1 MKCPN
6 CGVDI
11 DDTARFCP
19 SCGTQAGTSER
30 RPAPSL
36 PKRPLIA
43 ALAVIG
49 VLIAAALV
57 FALLRPKGE
66 HSVVQSSKP
75 PLPSS
80 SVVQSPVPAL
90 TPKQPLT
97 QTNVPP
103 APSMPKAPPEEKAPP
118 EVVQYIE
125 FVKRVEDHRKQMRVD
140 FNPAIDMLKSAYGAQ
155 LGFDEEQESPQPP
168 KVAKGYEQYSQQWN
182 QLVQAFDSMPAPEP
196 CRPLA
201 GAYRQALA
209 NYVVA
214 MVKIQAAVVQNDLNT
229 LMAMRGKAQPD
240 IDEQLRQSDSQLGEL
255 TKRYRLEKTFSI
267 TADREVDT
275 ILGQ

>member
-1 MKCPN
+1 MNCPK

-11 DDTARFCP
+11 GDNARFCP
-19 SCGTQAGTSER
+19 SCGTQTVNTER
-30 RPAPSL
+30 RPAPGL

-49 VLIAAALV
+49 VLIMAALV

-66 HSVVQSSKP
+66 Q
-75 PLPSS
+75 
-80 SVVQSPVPAL
+80 SVVQSPR
-90 TPKQPLT
+90 TPPPSSSVLQNQAPTPTPTQPLT
-97 QTNVPP
+97 QSNVPP
-103 APSMPKAPPEEKAPP
+103 APKTEAPTKEKAPP
-118 EVVQYIE
+118 EVVKYIE
-125 FVKRVEDHRKQMRVD
+125 FVKKVEDHRKQMRID

-168 KVAKGYEQYSQQWN
+168 KVTKGYDQYSQQWN
-182 QLVQAFDSMPAPEP
+182 QLVQAFDSVPAPEP

-201 GAYRQALA
+201 GTYRQALA

-214 MVKIQAAVVQNDLNT
+214 MAKIQAAVVQNDLNT
-229 LMAMRGKAQPD
+229 LLQMRGKAQPD
-240 IDEQLRQSDSQLGEL
+240 IDNQLRQADSQLGEL
-255 TKRYRLEKTFSI
+255 TKRYKLEKSFSI
-267 TADREVDT
+267 TPDREVDT